1 MKTSCEPT
9 SLKVGEHDLNAFVDG
24 VLDDERRVDLFA
36 HLASHP
42 ADADKVN
49 GYFRQQAMLAE
60 LRDALS
66 ADDDDQFLPAL
77 QRRIDGSL
85 TRQRLFVACRRLAAA
100 LAVMAP
106 VAAAAWWLARMPA
119 EEPAMAEAEL
129 PLVTASGPAFPF
141 GGTFAPIDGPAM
153 DEGTA
158 SLRRLA
164 SYLDSQAL
172 RVPDLA
178 SLGLQLIGGD
188 TIEGVDLPAARLI
201 YMDPR
206 GNRLQVYIAVVE
218 GEGQQALTMVPEG
231 HLALNWRIG
240 PLVFAVVGPA
250 NAPKLMEVMRSVTT
264 DMTEMADAPVNDV
277 VPAAGATLHGS
288 AEVQPVVLPD
298 DGGASD
304 KAPIM
309 LPAERLREPDITPV
323 TLEEAQPKV

>member
-1 MKTSCEPT
+1 MKTNCEPT
-9 SLKVGEHDLNAFVDG
+9 SLQVGEHDLNAFVDG

-42 ADADKVN
+42 ADAEKVN

-60 LRDALS
+60 MRDMLS
-66 ADDDDQFLPAL
+66 ADDDDQFLPVL
-77 QRRIDGSL
+77 QRRIDGAL
-85 TRQRLFVACRRLAAA
+85 TRQRLFMACRRLAAA
-100 LAVMAP
+100 LAVIAP
-106 VAAAAWWLARMPA
+106 VAAAAWWMTHVPA
-119 EEPAMAEAEL
+119 GEPTVAEA
-129 PLVTASGPAFPF
+129 VTPAPAAGPAFPF
-141 GGTFAPIDGPAM
+141 GGDFAPIEGQPM
-153 DEGTA
+153 DEGAA

-164 SYLDSQAL
+164 SYLDSRAL

-206 GNRLQVYIAVVE
+206 GNRLQVYIAVVDGD
-218 GEGQQALTMVPEG
+218 GEQALTMVPEG

-250 NAPKLMEVMRSVTT
+250 NAPKLMDVMRSVTT
-264 DMTEMADAPVNDV
+264 DMTEMASAPASDV
-277 VPAAGATLHGS
+277 LPAASGTMHGS
-288 AEVQPVVLPD
+288 AEVQPVALPD
-298 DGGASD
+298 AGTASD
-304 KAPIM
+304 KAPVV
-309 LPAERLREPDITPV
+309 LPAERVGEPEITPV

>member
-1 MKTSCEPT
+1 MKTNCEST
-9 SLKVGEHDLNAFVDG
+9 SLQVGEQDLNAFVDG
-24 VLDDERRVDLFA
+24 VLDDGRRVDLFA

-42 ADADKVN
+42 ADAEKVN

-60 LRDALS
+60 LRDLLS

-77 QRRIDGSL
+77 QRRIDGAM

-100 LAVMAP
+100 VAVMAP
-106 VAAAAWWLARMPA
+106 VAAAAWWAVQPPA
-119 EEPAMAEAEL
+119 EESVIADAVLATTPVA
-129 PLVTASGPAFPF
+129 GPAFPF
-141 GGTFAPIDGPAM
+141 GGNFAPIEGEAM
-153 DEGTA
+153 EEGVA

-178 SLGLQLIGGD
+178 SLGLQLIGGE
-188 TIEGVDLPAARLI
+188 TIEGVDLPAARLV
-201 YMDPR
+201 YLDPR

-218 GEGQQALTMVPEG
+218 GDGQQALTMVPEG

-250 NAPKLMEVMRSVTT
+250 SAPKLMEVMRSVTT
-264 DMTEMADAPVNDV
+264 DMTEMASAPANDV
-277 VPAAGATLHGS
+277 VPAAGGTVHGS

-298 DGGASD
+298 GAGASD
-304 KAPIM
+304 TAPAV
-309 LPAERLREPDITPV
+309 LPAERLREPELTPV